1 MKKSTEV
8 ILVVVII
15 LVLFV
20 LSLLFFDYLL
30 QDRNIV
36 QGYYKLETYD
46 DEYKFQH
53 YTEYHKYYYNENKDK
68 DFYKLYDKIESE
80 DIEKI
85 KLYCDNFKEI
95 MEAQDMLS
103 EYDFDESLID
113 ESNYFNIIKPSKA
126 NKEFYDYT
134 VYIYD
139 TSEHLLY
146 YLHRTWKDN
155 EH

>member
-1 MKKSTEV
+1 MLMKKSINV
-8 ILVVVII
+8 LLVVVIM
-15 LVLFV
+15 LLLFV

-36 QGYYKLETYD
+36 QGYYKLEICD

-53 YTEYHKYYYNENKDK
+53 YTEYHKYYYHEDK
-68 DFYKLYDKIESE
+68 DINFYKLYDKIKSE

-95 MEAQDMLS
+95 MEAQNRLS
-103 EYDFDESLID
+103 EYDFNESIIN
-113 ESNYFNIIKPSKA
+113 ESNYFKIIKPSKA

-146 YLHRTWKDN
+146 YLYVT
-155 EH
+155 